1 MDSIV
6 ELLKYYVVLYNS
18 NSLNAHFLK
27 MLRQL
32 MNNKKRKKFKPIKQR
47 LKSYNKVKIKKGQN
61 YNKIIVVFK
70 QLK

>member
-47 LKSYNKVKIKKGQN
+47 LKNYNKVKIKKGQN

>member
-1 MDSIV
+1 
-6 ELLKYYVVLYNS
+6 
-18 NSLNAHFLK
+18 
-27 MLRQL
+27 

-47 LKSYNKVKIKKGQN
+47 LKNYNKVKIKKGQN